1 MVLLLIFGLFSVVVI
16 LALFIY
22 IKLIRPAKQLYDA
35 FRAQGFPGEPF
46 VPLIGQMKD
55 YQQAEKSSDVL
66 SYFNELCKKHGHC
79 FLFSYGPFTR
89 FFCSEPEI
97 IAEVLGRTKAQNFRK
112 PTNFIGIL
120 KPIIGHQNVLLLEGS
135 EHDRARKM
143 LNPAFHFVK
152 LQSMIPIMTRET
164 ENAIDAL
171 LEESHT
177 KTIDLKLE
185 FKSMTLSIIA
195 ASAFGQ
201 SFEEIPDAKK
211 IVSNAFNEVL
221 DAINYRTVR
230 MINLIPLVNK
240 LPFWRKQIVDEGAK
254 RVNDFV
260 DRVIAN
266 RRQGK
271 SESLSSNIDLLDLL
285 LSASDDDGQ
294 GLSNNEIKDEALTF
308 ILAGHETTAS
318 LMVWTIYVLMTN
330 EHVLEACRKEVDCV
344 LSDGRKLTAENI
356 NELNVI
362 GAVLNETLRL
372 YPPAPY
378 ITRECANEHIIGQ
391 GSQNEVRMPKGCTV
405 VINAAVLHRRP
416 DLWPRPDEFDY
427 NRWIRDP
434 VTGLKPKLSH
444 PYAYL
449 PFAAGPKNC
458 IGQNFALLE
467 AKVILALLVQRCN
480 FELVPGQKVIPEIA
494 ITMRPK
500 YGLFA
505 RVSSRR

>member
-66 SYFNELCKKHGHC
+66 
-79 FLFSYGPFTR
+79 SYGPFTR

-271 SESLSSNIDLLDLL
+271 SESLSSNIDLL
-285 LSASDDDGQ
+285 
-294 GLSNNEIKDEALTF
+294 
-308 ILAGHETTAS
+308 
-318 LMVWTIYVLMTN
+318 
-330 EHVLEACRKEVDCV
+330 
-344 LSDGRKLTAENI
+344 
-356 NELNVI
+356 
-362 GAVLNETLRL
+362 
-372 YPPAPY
+372 
-378 ITRECANEHIIGQ
+378 
-391 GSQNEVRMPKGCTV
+391 
-405 VINAAVLHRRP
+405 
-416 DLWPRPDEFDY
+416 
-427 NRWIRDP
+427 
-434 VTGLKPKLSH
+434 
-444 PYAYL
+444 
-449 PFAAGPKNC
+449 
-458 IGQNFALLE
+458 
-467 AKVILALLVQRCN
+467 
-480 FELVPGQKVIPEIA
+480 
-494 ITMRPK
+494 
-500 YGLFA
+500 
-505 RVSSRR
+505 